1 MIIKYM
7 DLSALVNTLCNT
19 LNPDKLIREA
29 SEAKLLQSKAE
40 SPSKLLTGLIAI
52 LIESYN
58 ENIKSLSVILLRQYF
73 PQLWRII
80 DLQTKELLKTSLIQ
94 AISMMK
100 TWSLL
105 KKLTGLVSE
114 VAIIISQS
122 ENFEK

>member
-1 MIIKYM
+1 M
-7 DLSALVNTLCNT
+7 DLSALVNTLSNT

-105 KKLTGLVSE
+105 KKLTGLVSD